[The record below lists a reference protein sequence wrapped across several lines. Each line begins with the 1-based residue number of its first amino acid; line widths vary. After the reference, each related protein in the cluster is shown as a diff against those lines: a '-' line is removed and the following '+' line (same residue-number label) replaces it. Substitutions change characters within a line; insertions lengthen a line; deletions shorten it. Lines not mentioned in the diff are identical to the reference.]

1 MLSFRKSW
9 DLSRISVTATV
20 LEKKTSAQGRQIM
33 GLRQRQIRVSCT
45 KAVAGENEEA
55 VVAFLEDLFAKHVGY
70 SREKHPGFVLT
81 GPKLRPFKAKQL
93 GAPGSYREAVS
104 GADCWAVVV
113 TVYSENWAFRIRT
126 CKELKG
132 ADKVFAVGQELEEIE
147 MEEKAIIQ
155 SSPSFKVA
163 AHRYKET
170 TNRWPFWNFATARMG
185 KDVWTVDRVRRE
197 DAATGSGGVQA

>member
-1 MLSFRKSW
+1 MHSNP
-9 DLSRISVTATV
+9 VYV
-20 LEKKTSAQGRQIM
+20 NHG
-33 GLRQRQIRVSCT
+33 
-45 KAVAGENEEA
+45 
-55 VVAFLEDLFAKHVGY
+55 
-70 SREKHPGFVLT
+70 
-81 GPKLRPFKAKQL
+81 
-93 GAPGSYREAVS
+93 REAVS

-147 MEEKAIIQ
+147 MEEKTIIQ